1 MGTSARD
8 GDGERALPSVPSGSE
23 RDVDVAMPLPVVPE
37 TPPRA
42 SGPGVSRGSSLRNMI
57 AARDVAAVG
66 PSPQDAA
73 AAEGHAAAAA
83 PPAAAAAAVAH
94 SSKTKTKTPAAAAAA
109 GPGAAAAAPAVTA
122 AEGAVSAEAAAA
134 AAEAALAPM
143 WALQLRDIVELLGVK
158 VGGLAA
164 DIARLKVRARAR
176 AG

>member
-57 AARDVAAVG
+57 AARDVAVG